1 MKRNDQFVMRPVA
14 GRFVLAPIGEMVK
27 KFSGMVTL
35 NSTGKFLWELLAED
49 KTLDELAKAMAD
61 AYEVDFEQS
70 KKDIEVFL
78 EPLRSIEAVID

>member
-1 MKRNDQFVMRPVA
+1 
-14 GRFVLAPIGEMVK
+14 MVK

-35 NSTGKFLWELLAED
+35 NGTGKFLWDLLAEE
-49 KTLDELAKAMAD
+49 KTLDEMAKAMAD

-70 KKDIEVFL
+70 KKDIEAFL

>member
-1 MKRNDQFVMRPVA
+1 MRPVA

-35 NSTGKFLWELLAED
+35 NSTGKFLWEQLAED